1 VCDEKTNE
9 SEPLPEASIDGS
21 MVPKPRS
28 RIVLGTKACLFG
40 APSARGLPAC
50 CPGGARCRGGVSSS
64 QALVRNRRT
73 SRPDV
78 VRAVQLGMEPPGR
91 RKGGPQVATTAR
103 GRVPMRGTGT
113 GQPVVAMKAL

>member
-1 VCDEKTNE
+1 MSDEKTNV

-21 MVPKPRS
+21 TVPKPRS
-28 RIVLGTKACLFG
+28 RIVLGTKAGHFG
-40 APSARGLPAC
+40 APSARGRPAG
-50 CPGGARCRGGVSSS
+50 CPGGTRCRGGVSSS

-73 SRPDV
+73 SRPDAV
-78 VRAVQLGMEPPGR
+78 MAVQMGLWPPGR
-91 RKGGPQVATTAR
+91 RKGRPQVATTAR